1 MLVCSANWVWNWP
14 CLWLCFAPCSFWFG
28 TYQSKQ
34 FFNML
39 FCMLVRLVPVCRP
52 LAHWQ
57 DQFLFLQTLFVCW
70 QGQCLWLHVV
80 NPVKLNQLMAAIMLI
95 VSSGCK
101 LQASFIYKYG
111 KKLADKFALTWPLP
125 FWPYCSI
132 LVFEELNLESTSM
145 VQLMNK
151 GSSFCVIF
159 TLVLVVQRLDNT
171 IHRINLHPVNSA
183 AHFFD
188 TYLLVSDLSV
198 GQNFPHFEQQDTGVQ
213 LNYKGQGNYDNH
225 TIIYL
230 RYMYQQPLAFAENR
244 ISIFDTGLLLVKQVI
259 KSQKVCLQIVHI
271 CILFVLRNYF

>member
-1 MLVCSANWVWNWP
+1 
-14 CLWLCFAPCSFWFG
+14 
-28 TYQSKQ
+28 
-34 FFNML
+34 
-39 FCMLVRLVPVCRP
+39 
-52 LAHWQ
+52 
-57 DQFLFLQTLFVCW
+57 
-70 QGQCLWLHVV
+70 
-80 NPVKLNQLMAAIMLI
+80 MAAIMLI

-145 VQLMNK
+145 VQLMNQ